1 MRMKL
6 CDTVVSHPVCAFL
19 TVTLDKILKKQA
31 EIFKTAD
38 ERIKL
43 AQQKQKEQYKK
54 RKGIVEYNFKIGN
67 KVLRRNM
74 LQKTRKGNKGEDRW
88 LGPYVIELTT
98 TSAILRNEHGK
109 TLKRRV
115 SLNQLKHYIQP
126 DAMGGDWLNDGHIA
140 AASTLLRKQY
150 PHQNGLLSTQYLAKR
165 LKWQSSNVDFVQII
179 LVSGNHWVC
188 ASNILSPPGLGTV
201 DVYDSLP
208 LSHSSV
214 LECQLAVIMHHSAS
228 SFLVR
233 YVNV

>member
-1 MRMKL
+1 MCFRPLVRACMRMKL
-6 CDTVVSHPVCAFL
+6 RGTVVGHPVCAFL

-98 TSAILRNEHGK
+98 TSDILAWEDPEEKSKPEPIEALHPARRHG
-109 TLKRRV
+109 
-115 SLNQLKHYIQP
+115 
-126 DAMGGDWLNDGHIA
+126 G
-140 AASTLLRKQY
+140 
-150 PHQNGLLSTQYLAKR
+150 
-165 LKWQSSNVDFVQII
+165 
-179 LVSGNHWVC
+179 
-188 ASNILSPPGLGTV
+188 
-201 DVYDSLP
+201 
-208 LSHSSV
+208 
-214 LECQLAVIMHHSAS
+214 
-228 SFLVR
+228 
-233 YVNV
+233 